1 MSSLRTAQERFGG
14 GDDDD
19 DDEEDKSVG
28 TGGQRSLPHVAS
40 KDIGSLASSSSL
52 HSGSNAYGSVG
63 RGSGNSS
70 NVSSSN
76 SLGNSCS
83 IRVLIP
89 PSMHGGGEEEE
100 RRRGEGIACRSFPL
114 KPTATAREVT
124 RMVARYC
131 ILFVYGTCFDLTEI
145 ETLHFKFR
153 FQNDRRMKVANAEDF
168 ALFLLDDG
176 KGTYSPSCA
185 LFASFGKI

>member
-14 GDDDD
+14 GDDEDD
-19 DDEEDKSVG
+19 DEDKSVG

-52 HSGSNAYGSVG
+52 HSGSNAYGSIG
-63 RGSGNSS
+63 R
-70 NVSSSN
+70 SSSN

-89 PSMHGGGEEEE
+89 PSMHGGEEEEE

-124 RMVARYC
+124 RMVARYTIC
-131 ILFVYGTCFDLTEI
+131 I
-145 ETLHFKFR
+145 
-153 FQNDRRMKVANAEDF
+153 
-168 ALFLLDDG
+168 
-176 KGTYSPSCA
+176 
-185 LFASFGKI
+185 